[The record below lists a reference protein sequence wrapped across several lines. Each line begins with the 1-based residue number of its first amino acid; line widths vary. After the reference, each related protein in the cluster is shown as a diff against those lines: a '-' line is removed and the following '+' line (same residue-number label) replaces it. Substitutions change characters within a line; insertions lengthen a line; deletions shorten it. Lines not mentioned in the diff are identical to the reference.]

1 MVPEAAEGGRTR
13 AADIPAAHWLPH
25 EAMNTHLSQSN
36 GAGALAGQHGMS
48 PAASAMADV
57 GMSSCIAETESS
69 GDVPAM
75 AGRDNGANIRP
86 AIIKIASNRRIAGRM
101 VIWRFTARK
110 SHRLA
115 RIERHPT

>member
-1 MVPEAAEGGRTR
+1 M
-13 AADIPAAHWLPH
+13 H

-48 PAASAMADV
+48 PAVSATADA
-57 GMSSCIAETESS
+57 GMSSCIADTEAS

-75 AGRDNGANIRP
+75 AGRDNGANTRP
-86 AIIKIASNRRIAGRM
+86 AIIKIASNRRIVRRM
-101 VIWRFTARK
+101 VIWWSTARK
-110 SHRLA
+110 SHRPG